1 MWKAAIDKEY
11 QGITDNGTWV
21 LVPDLPGSKPLGSKL
36 VLKLKRNA
44 DNTIDKY
51 KARLCVLGNHQ
62 TTDQYGEIF
71 APVAQIKTFRLLCAL
86 AAKHSLK
93 LLSTDAQ
100 QAFLQSDMD
109 VELYLKV

>member
-1 MWKAAIDKEY
+1 M
-11 QGITDNGTWV
+11 
-21 LVPDLPGSKPLGSKL
+21 
-36 VLKLKRNA
+36 
-44 DNTIDKY
+44 
-51 KARLCVLGNHQ
+51 LGNHQ

-109 VELYLKV
+109 VELYLKQPPGSDIKRDKLGRPLIYKLRKTVN